1 MSNSWIKNIHNC
13 RSIIRSN
20 LGPRVVNVVSGSPAD
35 QTYWLESLKMTRQ
48 EIFRM
53 DAETTIISS
62 MEAMR
67 KGNFLGSV
75 NAWMEVKKA
84 MGESPLPPIMLMNMV
99 FGLGKR
105 FSPFTQALGN
115 RKPAFPTPLR
125 TANLEAYL
133 TMADVAAMSATLWQH
148 HLESNGF
155 NGIIIKWGDEAIVP
169 GRIWESG
176 MSKYKNVDG
185 IRFIW
190 QTEPTEELAREKEWV
205 EFDTQTLI
213 MTHQYTRQGLD
224 SLRMRLSE
232 RGENRQ
238 VGVNLGSLGISYPL
252 MQAAEEIFREDV
264 LDENK
269 WVDWDPYTWI
279 ALTCRDES
287 EWKAEAALE
296 DRMGKTGMVDL
307 ANRMPDFFYKI
318 QQVRNIFQMR
328 HGRMPVIAVLDF
340 GQPYWMDWGLHLSL
354 IRSLEALVTD
364 SDLGTT
370 SRELFQLPQERDQN
384 GNLVVRSMIPK
395 GADIRNS
402 ILVDTVVTDPETVIL
417 GGLVVAGRHR
427 KLQMPYGGCALF
439 CAADDMK
446 FNGAHAIAFKSTG
459 NRFQL
464 GEGDRLTTLQLLD
477 GAITMQVN
485 ESLINFEGE
494 NYTLPVLGNP
504 ISFEEAGRRMSGID
518 TRLVEKRWFDQWN
531 NWLG

>member
-1 MSNSWIKNIHNC
+1 M
-13 RSIIRSN
+13 
-20 LGPRVVNVVSGSPAD
+20 
-35 QTYWLESLKMTRQ
+35 
-48 EIFRM
+48 
-53 DAETTIISS
+53 
-62 MEAMR
+62 
-67 KGNFLGSV
+67 
-75 NAWMEVKKA
+75 
-84 MGESPLPPIMLMNMV
+84 MLMNMV

-125 TANLEAYL
+125 TTNLEAYL
-133 TMADVAAMSATLWQH
+133 TMADVAAMSATLWLH

-232 RGENRQ
+232 RGQNRQ

-296 DRMGKTGMVDL
+296 ERMGKTGMVDL

-318 QQVRNIFQMR
+318 QQVRDIFQTR

-354 IRSLEALVTD
+354 RRSLEALVTD

-384 GNLVVRSMIPK
+384 GNLVVRINYPK
-395 GADIRNS
+395 RSGYQKF
-402 ILVDTVVTDPETVIL
+402 DT
-417 GGLVVAGRHR
+417 GRYGRHR
-427 KLQMPYGGCALF
+427 
-439 CAADDMK
+439 
-446 FNGAHAIAFKSTG
+446 S
-459 NRFQL
+459 
-464 GEGDRLTTLQLLD
+464 
-477 GAITMQVN
+477 
-485 ESLINFEGE
+485 
-494 NYTLPVLGNP
+494 
-504 ISFEEAGRRMSGID
+504 
-518 TRLVEKRWFDQWN
+518 
-531 NWLG
+531 